1 MVFLDDIHDEDVD
14 HDEEDDIVSNV
25 KIEKVKVAEA
35 TLRIEDIGPDDEV
48 WTLTVPKHVS
58 FFDKIP

>member
-58 FFDKIP
+58 FFD

>member
-25 KIEKVKVAEA
+25 KIEKVKVADA

-58 FFDKIP
+58 FFD

>member
-14 HDEEDDIVSNV
+14 HDEEDDIVSNL

-58 FFDKIP
+58 FFD

>member
-48 WTLTVPKHVS
+48 WTWTVPKHVS
-58 FFDKIP
+58 FFD

>member
-1 MVFLDDIHDEDVD
+1 MVFLDYIHDEDVD

-58 FFDKIP
+58 FFD

>member
-14 HDEEDDIVSNV
+14 HDEEDDIVSKV

-58 FFDKIP
+58 FFD